1 MQDANQERH
10 KYLAIIPWYINGT
23 AGKAE
28 HEWVERYLVAHPEAR
43 GELEWQR
50 RLKQQIASE
59 IDALPADI
67 GLARL
72 QEMLQ
77 KDRTRQQTS
86 WLKRLL
92 DRFLAAFATPAFALA
107 MGVILAQ
114 AGIIGSML
122 LHRPSAEPVIYRSL
136 GGAPGNY
143 LRVMFKQQATEAA
156 IRKTLLQYG
165 ATIAYGP
172 NQLGEYWI
180 DVPADKRGAFQSSLE
195 RSGLIEASGIDQVLP
210 TKE

>member
-1 MQDANQERH
+1 MQNANQKQHR
-10 KYLAIIPWYINGT
+10 YLAIIPWYINGT
-23 AGKAE
+23 ASKAE
-28 HEWVERYLVAHPEAR
+28 HEWVEHYLATHPEAR

-50 RLKQQIASE
+50 SLKQQIASE

-72 QEMLQ
+72 QEMVR
-77 KDRTRQQTS
+77 KDSPRQQES
-86 WLKRLL
+86 SLKRLWSY
-92 DRFLAAFATPAFALA
+92 FLASFATPAFALA

-122 LHRPSAEPVIYRSL
+122 LHRPNAEPVIYRSL
-136 GGAPGNY
+136 GGAPGTY
-143 LRVMFKQQATEAA
+143 LRVMFKQQATEVA
-156 IRKTLLQYG
+156 IRKTLLLYG
-165 ATIAYGP
+165 ATIVYGP

-180 DVPADKRGAFQSSLE
+180 DVPADKRAAFQSSLE
-195 RSGLIEASGIDQVLP
+195 RSGLIEASSIDQVLP